1 MRQLPQ
7 IKSKGTL
14 AERTYDILKNAIVEL
29 ELKPG
34 ELITEEDISEQLGV
48 SRTPIRSALNRLLHE
63 ELIEMIPGKGTFV
76 AQLTK
81 KQIDDLLSIRELL
94 ESLSIQLAATL
105 RTQEDLEKIE
115 YILYKQEQ
123 SFTGQF
129 KSQQDFLT
137 FDSEFHCLIAE
148 ISQNKYLEKQLLQIL
163 NNCRRYLNATTI
175 DIIMPDVL
183 KEHKELYEQIKNQD
197 VEKAKLCMQKHID
210 NIRTRMI
217 ENLNYDDIK

>member
-1 MRQLPQ
+1 
-7 IKSKGTL
+7 
-14 AERTYDILKNAIVEL
+14 
-29 ELKPG
+29 
-34 ELITEEDISEQLGV
+34 
-48 SRTPIRSALNRLLHE
+48 
-63 ELIEMIPGKGTFV
+63 MIPGKGTFV

-197 VEKAKLCMQKHID
+197 VEKAKLYMQKHID